1 MAKRFFMLALVLST
15 SVLPAHADTSGRLGP
30 PYHQKPHET
39 ILHCGV
45 GTFSTCAAD
54 GEFDLSDGSIDLAL
68 RVAANET
75 PGAGRGHAIG
85 LAWFRVDD
93 QLAEPVE
100 SLVYEVDVRIDE
112 ARASVSGLYAN
123 TVGIPA
129 KGFSFAEASFFAVSE
144 ACGCPGATGNTKFV
158 STRHPGAPSDVE
170 GATLTLRATIEPG
183 EGDMV
188 PAGPVEVAF
197 LFHARVELAWS
208 VVPGLPVPDTGDV
221 ALTFEGQLVEM
232 RRVA

>member
-1 MAKRFFMLALVLST
+1 MTKRFFILVLVLST
-15 SVLPAHADTSGRLGP
+15 STSTGHADASGRLGP
-30 PYHQKPHET
+30 PYQKSQE
-39 ILHCGV
+39 ILFCGE
-45 GTFSTCAAD
+45 GTFSTCTAD
-54 GEFDLSDGSIDLAL
+54 GEFDPSDGSIDLAL
-68 RVAANET
+68 RVAANES

-85 LAWFRVDD
+85 LARFTVFD

-100 SLVYEVDVRIDE
+100 SLTYEVDVRIDE

-129 KGFSFAEASFFAVSE
+129 KGSSFAEASFVAISE
-144 ACGCPGATGNTKFV
+144 ACGCPGATGNTTFV

-170 GATLTLRATIEPG
+170 DLTLTLRATIEPG
-183 EGDMV
+183 EGQTV
-188 PAGPVEVAF
+188 PAGPVEVLF

-208 VVPGLPVPDTGDV
+208 VVSGVPVPDTGDV
-221 ALTFEGQLVEM
+221 ALLFEGQVVEM

>member
-1 MAKRFFMLALVLST
+1 MAKRIFILALFLAP

-30 PYHQKPHET
+30 PYQKPFE
-39 ILHCGV
+39 ILLCGE

-54 GEFDLSDGSIDLAL
+54 GEFDPSDGTIDLAL
-68 RVAANET
+68 RVAASDT

-85 LAWFRVDD
+85 LAWFTVED

-100 SLVYEVDVRIDE
+100 RLAYEVDIRIDE

-123 TVGIPA
+123 TVGVPG
-129 KGFSFAEASFFAVSE
+129 KGSSHAQASFVASSE
-144 ACGCPGATGNTKFV
+144 ACSCPGTTGNTYFV
-158 STRHPGAPSDVE
+158 STRHRGAPSDVD
-170 GATLTLRATIEPG
+170 GATLTLRATIEPDEG
-183 EGDMV
+183 EMV
-188 PAGPVEVAF
+188 PAGPVEVSF

-208 VVPGLPVPDTGDV
+208 VVSGLPVPDTGDA
-221 ALTFEGQLVEM
+221 ALTFTGQLVEM